1 VSAAVNGAVSGVP
14 WSHTAGEIRG
24 ESGGKRGVSEVN
36 GCEWA
41 VTDVHAATEVSSRD
55 DAAAG
60 SARAATARDTG
71 GVVPAGVHVEHVG
84 IQPRAASRGR
94 VGCGVR

>member
-1 VSAAVNGAVSGVP
+1 M
-14 WSHTAGEIRG
+14 
-24 ESGGKRGVSEVN
+24 SEVN

-41 VTDVHAATEVSSRD
+41 VSDVQATADVSSRD
-55 DAAAG
+55 AAAAG
-60 SARAATARDTG
+60 SARAATARGTG